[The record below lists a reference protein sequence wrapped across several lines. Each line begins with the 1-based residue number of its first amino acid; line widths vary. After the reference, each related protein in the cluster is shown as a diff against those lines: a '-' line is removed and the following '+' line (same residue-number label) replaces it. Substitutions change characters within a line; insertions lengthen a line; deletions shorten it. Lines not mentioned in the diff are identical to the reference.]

1 MVIADV
7 RIRIRRGRIPEYST
21 KGKSNKEVAES
32 HDQNLPAEEAP
43 EKEGARLPQENEDC
57 RWQTRSQEK
66 TRKGQK
72 ETDLLIG
79 ISKIPQR
86 GRGKILQTDY
96 GLPSLLSAV
105 CFRTEMFGGASP
117 HKSPRTD
124 RP

>member
-1 MVIADV
+1 MLFSENLLTNRPLFEYNTMVIADAC
-7 RIRIRRGRIPEYST
+7 ICICRGRIPEHST
-21 KGKSNKEVAES
+21 EGKSNKEVAES

-57 RWQTRSQEK
+57 RRQTRSQEK

-86 GRGKILQTDY
+86 GRGGIFAD
-96 GLPSLLSAV
+96 
-105 CFRTEMFGGASP
+105 
-117 HKSPRTD
+117 
-124 RP
+124 